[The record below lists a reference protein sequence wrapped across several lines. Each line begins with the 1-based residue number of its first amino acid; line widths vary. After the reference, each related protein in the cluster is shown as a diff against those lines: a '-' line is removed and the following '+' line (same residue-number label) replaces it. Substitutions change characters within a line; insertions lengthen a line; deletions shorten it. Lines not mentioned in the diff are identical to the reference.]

1 MRWFA
6 VSEYGTNGG
15 IPGTKYRVLGRHA
28 PGAGVL
34 VVQEGTGWVMG
45 QDGTR
50 EAISAKT
57 VVMWA
62 AGEWLEYG
70 SDDGLT
76 AEEYWAAHEPGEI
89 AQARLAAVFGHQG

>member
-34 VVQEGTGWVMG
+34 VVQEGTGWGMG
-45 QDGTR
+45 QAGTG
-50 EAISAKT
+50 EAISAKA
-57 VVMWA
+57 VVVWA
-62 AGEWLEYG
+62 AGAWVEYG
-70 SDDGLT
+70 RDDGLM